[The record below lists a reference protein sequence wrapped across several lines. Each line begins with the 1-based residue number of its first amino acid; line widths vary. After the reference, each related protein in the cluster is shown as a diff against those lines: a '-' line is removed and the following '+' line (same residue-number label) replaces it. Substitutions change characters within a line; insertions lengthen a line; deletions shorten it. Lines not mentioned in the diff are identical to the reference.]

1 MFFSNSK
8 KIFVVCHSHRL
19 FSCFCWVAIS
29 TAAFYSTVVYSAFFV
44 HFFASY
50 GTLRVVVF
58 YYRHFLLGLL
68 LLLLL
73 LLQVVGL
80 ERPLAGMVDLKKKNT
95 VLIGLRL

>member
-1 MFFSNSK
+1 MFFSDSK

-29 TAAFYSTVVYSAFFV
+29 TAAFYITVVYSAFFV
-44 HFFASY
+44 RFFASY

-58 YYRHFLLGLL
+58 YYRHFLLG